1 MKKLLLTTLISIFA
15 FALSNRTEAQ
25 NIGGGL
31 AYGTEVEELG
41 LGVFAQFPTANS
53 DLIIAPSFVY
63 FFADDP
69 LNFWEFNANINYVFS
84 ESSATVYGILGLNI
98 ARVGRD
104 DIDLGVLGTLEGSS
118 DTELGLNIG
127 AGVDLNIGSSVTP
140 FFETKYA
147 ISDFDQLVIYAGVRF
162 PF

>member
-1 MKKLLLTTLISIFA
+1 MKKTLITTLILSVA
-15 FALSNRTEAQ
+15 FTISNQANAQ

-31 AYGTEVEELG
+31 AYGSEVEELG
-41 LGVFAQFPTANS
+41 IGAFAQFPTANK

-69 LNFWEFNANINYVFS
+69 LNFWELNANVNYVFS
-84 ESSATVYGILGLNI
+84 RSSATVYGILGFNI
-98 ARVGRD
+98 ARIGVD
-104 DIDLGVLGTLEGSS
+104 DVTFGGITAEGSS
-118 DTELGLNIG
+118 DTELGLNLG
-127 AGVDLNIGSSVTP
+127 VGVDLNIGSNITP